1 MTAAHD
7 SSASGTKRTPGPRV
21 LVGVVAGLTL
31 AVSLMLLAFAAPAVN
46 SGAHDLPVAVSG
58 PDSALANLEAA
69 LDAASP
75 GGFDV
80 TRHADAAAV
89 ADAITA
95 RDAVGGISITP
106 DGAVIQTASAAGAP
120 YAPLLRSIGAGLA
133 AKGQP
138 VTYTDLVPLTED
150 DPVGSG
156 LSALALPLAFGGM
169 ISAVGLVTLFKHSR
183 TLRVVGSIGFSAV
196 AGVTITAILQFWLG
210 SIDGSFWLTATGVAL
225 GIAAISLVVLGLE
238 SLFGYPGLAI
248 GAVIMV
254 FVANPL
260 SGLATGPWWLPQ
272 PWGAIGQFLP
282 IGAAGTA
289 IRSAAFFDGAGAGP
303 ALAVL
308 AGWIAVGLAL
318 VALSARRATRD
329 EVLVAA

>member
-1 MTAAHD
+1 MTALHD
-7 SSASGTKRTPGPRV
+7 SPPAETRRPHGPRV
-21 LVGVVAGLTL
+21 LLGVVAGLTL

-58 PDSALANLEAA
+58 PDAAVAKLEAA
-69 LDAASP
+69 LEANGP
-75 GGFDV
+75 GAFEV
-80 TRHADAAAV
+80 TTRADADEV
-89 ADAITA
+89 ANAITE

-106 DGAVIQTASAAGAP
+106 DGVLIQTASAAGAP
-120 YAPLLRSIGAGLA
+120 YAPLLKSVGAGLA
-133 AKGQP
+133 AQGQS

-150 DPVGSG
+150 DPAGSG
-156 LSALALPLAFGGM
+156 LTALALPLAFGGM

-183 TLRVVGSIGFSAV
+183 TLRVLGSIGFSVV
-196 AGVTITAILQFWLG
+196 AGIVITAILQFWLG

-238 SLFGYPGLAI
+238 SLLGYPGLGI
-248 GAVIMV
+248 GAVVMV
-254 FVANPL
+254 FIANPL

-282 IGAAGTA
+282 IGAAGTV
-289 IRSAAFFDGAGAGP
+289 IRSAAFFDGAGAGR
-303 ALAVL
+303 ALLVL
-308 AGWIAVGLAL
+308 GVWIAVGLTL

-329 EVLVAA
+329 DVVATA